1 MEGYDIISL
10 LGLSFTQ
17 VSESVG
23 KKDGGRELK
32 DGFGC
37 LRLRF
42 RV

>member
-23 KKDGGRELK
+23 KRMADAN
-32 DGFGC
+32 
-37 LRLRF
+37 
-42 RV
+42 